1 MSTFLGRLTRV
12 TTAAATG
19 LVLYDV
25 GNREWS
31 TRHTWSSAVKQYAV
45 LALLKLWGAWRLRQL
60 CSDSQRG
67 DEVQRRLLTAILQ
80 GHQNTAF
87 AERQGLQGVVTYDIF
102 RESHPLTSRDVPSE
116 GEEPD
121 ASSVF
126 FERGFLPAAG
136 VLSLFF
142 PKCLE
147 ELQRLAVLP
156 GRTFV
161 GQTWVEAKRLDF
173 LCTSPLAAFDLHD
186 RDQRYAHA
194 LFSLKERR
202 LPLIL
207 AGSALDVKALLDTA
221 FEHRRH
227 LVQDIRNGHLWDR
240 CLPEERPS
248 PELFG
253 SLDQG
258 LGGPDSR
265 RSLELDRPLKRHA
278 AQELWPQMQ
287 VVTVLDVDE
296 EAKEHLRSSLGVPV
310 FSPILVHNMG
320 LCFWDNLFFI
330 WGLKAEIHFGG
341 VPENQHTHTMVAWL
355 RLYAIPEGPLGVNVF
370 PEEPFGT
377 WTYLLDP
384 GSAFFEL
391 LPPEAEADSR
401 PIPAWEAQVGACY
414 ELVVTNR
421 SLCRCRLG
429 EVLRVHAMF
438 GKMPVVSLERKR
450 ERTDAGASSLLLS
463 FGLQLSYALVQRS

>member
-310 FSPILVHNMG
+310 FSP
-320 LCFWDNLFFI
+320 
-330 WGLKAEIHFGG
+330 
-341 VPENQHTHTMVAWL
+341 
-355 RLYAIPEGPLGVNVF
+355 LYAIPEGPLGVNVF

>member
-1 MSTFLGRLTRV
+1 M
-12 TTAAATG
+12 
-19 LVLYDV
+19 
-25 GNREWS
+25 
-31 TRHTWSSAVKQYAV
+31 
-45 LALLKLWGAWRLRQL
+45 
-60 CSDSQRG
+60 
-67 DEVQRRLLTAILQ
+67 
-80 GHQNTAF
+80 
-87 AERQGLQGVVTYDIF
+87 VTYDIF

-227 LVQDIRNGHLWDR
+227 LVQDIRNGARVSFLYFLFSPALFVCLCFGLEPSDICALGSNCGVRSENAKRQTSFRQGLEGRNFGHRGHLWDR

-265 RSLELDRPLKRHA
+265 RSLELAPWA
-278 AQELWPQMQ
+278 P
-287 VVTVLDVDE
+287 
-296 EAKEHLRSSLGVPV
+296 
-310 FSPILVHNMG
+310 F
-320 LCFWDNLFFI
+320 FFFFFFI
-330 WGLKAEIHFGG
+330 FFFGMWGRNPFL
-341 VPENQHTHTMVAWL
+341 
-355 RLYAIPEGPLGVNVF
+355 LG
-370 PEEPFGT
+370 
-377 WTYLLDP
+377 
-384 GSAFFEL
+384 
-391 LPPEAEADSR
+391 
-401 PIPAWEAQVGACY
+401 
-414 ELVVTNR
+414 
-421 SLCRCRLG
+421 
-429 EVLRVHAMF
+429 
-438 GKMPVVSLERKR
+438 RK
-450 ERTDAGASSLLLS
+450 
-463 FGLQLSYALVQRS
+463 FN

>member
-60 CSDSQRG
+60 CSDAQRG

-87 AERQGLQGVVTYDIF
+87 AERHGLQGVVTYDIF

-161 GQTWVEAKRLDF
+161 GTTWVEAKRLDF

-186 RDQRYAHA
+186 RDQRYAHT

-310 FSPILVHNMG
+310 FSP
-320 LCFWDNLFFI
+320 
-330 WGLKAEIHFGG
+330 
-341 VPENQHTHTMVAWL
+341 
-355 RLYAIPEGPLGVNVF
+355 LYAIPEGPLGVNVF

-450 ERTDAGASSLLLS
+450 ERTDAGASSLLLT